1 MENTIELE
9 TKLDELLKERVKI
22 RKELFKNIKDVW
34 VESNR
39 EVIEALQLRMRNSIK
54 EEKRLVKQ
62 ISRLKG
68 E

>member
-1 MENTIELE
+1 MEELTELE
-9 TKLDELLKERVKI
+9 TKLDGLLKERVKI
-22 RKELFKNIKDVW
+22 RKELFRNIKDVW
-34 VESNR
+34 VESDR
-39 EVIEALQLRMRNSIK
+39 EVIEALQLKMKNSIK